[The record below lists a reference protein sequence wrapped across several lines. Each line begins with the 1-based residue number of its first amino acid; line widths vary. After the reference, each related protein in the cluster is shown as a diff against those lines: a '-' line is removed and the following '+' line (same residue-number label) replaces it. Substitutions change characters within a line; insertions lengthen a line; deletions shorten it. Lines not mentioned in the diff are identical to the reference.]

1 MHMNRWLGGLA
12 LTVLPLASA
21 WAQADYPNRPIKLVC
36 VHGPGGTAD
45 TLARLMAEK
54 LTRSLGQTVV
64 VENKPGAATMLGAK
78 AVASSANDGY
88 TLLMASVTTLS
99 INPHLYANMTY
110 DPAKD
115 FAPVALVAETP
126 AVLAVSPTLP
136 VKNVR
141 ELIALAKAN
150 PGKYNFSSPG
160 TGTSPHLAGALFA
173 TMAGIDIVHVPY
185 KSSTAALTDI
195 VSGQVHMTFE
205 NSLVPYSRSG
215 TLRPLGIASLKRST
229 SWPDLPTVAEQGLP
243 GYESTV
249 WYGIVAPAGTST
261 AVIAKLN
268 GAINQ
273 ALQQPDVKEQLKTL
287 SGDALG
293 GTPADFTKRAQTDS
307 RKWAAVIKTAGVV
320 PE

>member
-1 MHMNRWLGGLA
+1 MHMTRWLGGMLLA
-12 LTVLPLASA
+12 VAPLATA
-21 WAQADYPNRPIKLVC
+21 WAQTEYPTRPIKLVC

-54 LTRSLGQTVV
+54 LSRTLGQTVI

-78 AVASSANDGY
+78 AVASAASDGY

-126 AVLAVSPTLP
+126 AVLAVSPTVP
-136 VKNVR
+136 AKNVR
-141 ELIALAKAN
+141 ELIALAKAS
-150 PGKYNFSSPG
+150 PGKFNFSSPG

-173 TMAGIDIVHVPY
+173 TMAGLDVVHVPY
-185 KSSTAALTDI
+185 KSSAAALTDI

-205 NSLVPYSRSG
+205 NSLVPHSRSG
-215 TLRPLGIASLKRST
+215 VLRPLGIASLKRSA
-229 SWPDLPTVAEQGLP
+229 SWPELPTIAEQGLP

-249 WYGIVAPAGTST
+249 WYGIVAPAGTPP
-261 AVIAKLN
+261 AIVDKLN
-268 GAINQ
+268 AAINK
-273 ALQQPDVKEQLKTL
+273 ALQMADVKDQLKSL
-287 SGDALG
+287 SGDGLG
-293 GTPADFTKRAQTDS
+293 GPPDDLRKRAETDS
-307 RKWAAVIKTAGVV
+307 RKWAGVIKAAGVSQ
-320 PE
+320 E